1 MSLDYQV
8 GQTITVPDGK
18 EGATLLEELH
28 TAGYYCYFRR
38 NNDGNLQ
45 IHIYAHLT
53 PTTMDE
59 DGFFVEDDALVEH
72 INYERELAFGSE
84 SPTRFFMT
92 NEERQDSEDCL
103 QFVRGHWDK
112 CTPWGDDKLYIS
124 SGLLLYSNLEQ
135 ALRTVF
141 PDFDIYGFDYT
152 LSAAQWEKI
161 KGLQKGQYLK
171 QAVAELEAWL
181 GPTVDA
187 EAAMTIIC
195 I

>member
-1 MSLDYQV
+1 MDYQV
-8 GQTITVPDGK
+8 GQILHIKDGK
-18 EGATLLEELH
+18 EGAALLEQLH
-28 TAGYYCYFRR
+28 AAGYYCNFRR
-38 NNDGNLQ
+38 SKDGNLRV
-45 IHIYAHLT
+45 HIYAHLT
-53 PTTMDE
+53 PTTRDA
-59 DGFFVEDDALVEH
+59 DGFFVENDALEEH
-72 INYERELAFGSE
+72 INYERELAFGRE
-84 SPTRFFMT
+84 SPVRFFMS

-103 QFVRGHWDK
+103 QFVRGRWDK
-112 CTPWGDDKLYIS
+112 RTPWGDDKLYIC

-135 ALRTVF
+135 ALKTVI

-152 LSAAQWEKI
+152 LSVAQLEAI
-161 KGLQKGQYLK
+161 KGLEKGRYLK